1 MLQELLSQKQ
11 ERWVLPLVLFLYWY
25 CYLYYVSISQV
36 LIKEYINQALNWQ
49 HLFDIDIFDH
59 KQPFDDFN
67 EYLQVIEEDY
77 TIDETL
83 EYSVY
88 KELNHQMQNLFDIQF
103 YDFDPVMKL
112 SDYNKID

>member
-1 MLQELLSQKQ
+1 MVLLS
-11 ERWVLPLVLFLYWY
+11 L
-25 CYLYYVSISQV
+25 
-36 LIKEYINQALNWQ
+36 LILLSLLCFNFSSFNKGVYQSSLELTAP
-49 HLFDIDIFDH
+49 FDIDIFDH

-88 KELNHQMQNLFDIQF
+88 KELNHQMQNLF
-103 YDFDPVMKL
+103 
-112 SDYNKID
+112 